1 MSIEK
6 FDMDMIPMDIR
17 PYLFEI
23 AERLW
28 SGHATVMVG
37 AGFSKNAIKT
47 DTTKKDLPNWNELG
61 DVFFEKIY
69 NSKPDQKY
77 LNVLKLAEEVEAAF
91 GRPALDQLLRQ
102 QLPDK
107 DFEPSNLHTS
117 LLELPWSDV
126 FTTNYDTLLER
137 GAESVFNQKFDIIVN
152 HRDLIYSERP
162 RIIKLHGSLPSECPL
177 IITEEDYRRYPKDFA
192 PFVNTVQQ
200 SLIEN
205 TLCLIGFSGDD
216 PNFSQWIGWIHD
228 NLGKSN
234 SPKIYLI
241 GALNLSDAQKRLFAS
256 KNIIA
261 VDLSTLKGADNS
273 HYRTLEVFVRFLQS
287 QKSKGSNL
295 DWPHREVFRSTSA
308 SKISIIEEWRTV
320 RMSYPN
326 WLILPEEKRRSLWQ
340 NTRSFASNDSLSE
353 TMAWVDLEFAYELNW
368 RMEKCLCPIFNDMA
382 PSLQKLLDKYN
393 PFPSILTKR
402 AQFNIPKHFKSAKEA
417 DKYIE
422 YWKELSLA
430 LLRFYREENQLE
442 NWNSLSSTIE
452 KICERLNSEQLSK
465 FYYEK
470 CLQAIF
476 RLDFNKLQAT
486 LNQWPKN
493 ETGPYWEVKRACLL
507 AENGHME
514 EAINIL
520 ERSLTFVRKRL
531 NLTPVTTD
539 YTWVSQEAYIMMQ
552 LNVISMS
559 AKLMKK
565 TFSLEEDEQS
575 KKFKE
580 RWTTLAQYDCDPW
593 QENKYFELILQNEYQ
608 DKQPVKIRH
617 AFDIGR
623 VTKTTTFG
631 GDENHMMITYNY
643 LRFQE
648 EIALPLALRNI
659 DFGNKIM
666 SGALQRLAI
675 SSPQWAMAVMS
686 RHAREES
693 IAAVL
698 DRQFIGQSKNVDWL
712 ISSYVEAFYFLYPE
726 SENMPRAYLLINA
739 IPEILS
745 RLCIKCSDESKALLY
760 ELIRF
765 IYSRGINLNNLGRL
779 LARVSENSSSRMQS
793 KMLEMFLDLPI
804 SSNDPNNR
812 EIFPDPFRFL
822 KIDERDRLPELKVDK
837 KAIDHLFEQAG
848 SGDTIESTSLYRLL
862 KLHQLK
868 QLDTRQSK
876 HLFSLIW
883 AHIDPNTGFPKTTL
897 FYKHIFLR
905 MPHPAA
911 IDPLKIYKKYIFS
924 LSFDRHSQSQDGALG
939 ITSGMSILAEELCGG
954 SATFYRPEGVRWSS
968 SELDVIW
975 QKCKV
980 WWEADKHFLLSYP
993 KSDRE
998 NIVNFHGEFVLR
1010 FDNLVKIISQIFG
1023 FQEENLS
1030 ETIKQDILSVIREL
1044 PEFGISSIR
1053 TRAAF
1058 FYDFYGNEEEYLKE
1072 VESQLISEKHE
1083 QVIDALDSSVMF
1095 SQQKKVVK
1103 KYPRLLENY
1112 LQLVCQ
1118 PIKWKNRKLT
1128 DQCYIS
1134 VTNIIVHKKN
1144 IDIRRNMDILLES
1157 LTHLEGES
1165 RMEKRNSYSD
1175 DEKVVL
1181 RKRAVDLSSALYQ
1194 YLKKHKQPIPQ
1205 ILETW
1210 KKISLSANEFH
1221 DVVSNWKASVAD
1233 YELD

>member
-1 MSIEK
+1 MKTEN

-69 NSKPDQKY
+69 KSKPEQKY

-102 QLPDK
+102 QIPDK
-107 DFEPSNLHTS
+107 DFEPSELHTT

-137 GAESVFNQKFDIIVN
+137 GCESVFNQKFDIIIN
-152 HRDLIYSERP
+152 HQDLIYSERP
-162 RIIKLHGSLPSECPL
+162 RIIKLHGSFPSERPL

-205 TLCLIGFSGDD
+205 TLCLVGFSGDD

-241 GALNLSDAQKRLFAS
+241 GALSLSDAQKRLFSS

-261 VDLSTLKGADNS
+261 VDLSALKGADNS
-273 HYRTLEVFVRFLQS
+273 HYRALEVFIGFLQS

-295 DWPHREVFRSTSA
+295 DWPHRESFLPTSA
-308 SKISIIEEWRTV
+308 PKIHIIEKWRTV
-320 RMSYPN
+320 RISYPN
-326 WLILPEEKRRSLWQ
+326 WLILPEEKRSPLWQ
-340 NTRSFASNDSLSE
+340 NTSSFASKNSLSE
-353 TMAWVDLEFAYELNW
+353 TVPWVDLEFAYELNW

-382 PSLQKLLDKYN
+382 PLLQQMLDRYN
-393 PFPSILTKR
+393 PYPAILAR
-402 AQFNIPKHFKSAKEA
+402 SAEFNIPEHFANPKDA
-417 DKYIE
+417 DRFSE

-442 NWNSLSSTIE
+442 NWNNLSSTLDI
-452 KICERLNSEQLSK
+452 IRERFNNEQLSR

-470 CLQAIF
+470 SLQAIF
-476 RLDFNKLQAT
+476 RLNFNELKAT
-486 LNQWPKN
+486 LNLWPKN
-493 ETGPYWEVKRACLL
+493 ETGAYWEAKRACLL

-514 EAINIL
+514 QAIKIL

-552 LNVISMS
+552 LKVVSMS
-559 AKLMKK
+559 AKLMSK
-565 TFSLEEDEQS
+565 TFLLGEDEQS

-580 RWTTLAQYDCDPW
+580 RWTILSQYDCDPW

-608 DKQPVKIRH
+608 DKQPEKIRH
-617 AFDIGR
+617 AFDIGKVSR
-623 VTKTTTFG
+623 TTTFG
-631 GDENHMMITYNY
+631 GDENHMMITYNFF
-643 LRFQE
+643 RFQE
-648 EIALPLALRNI
+648 EIGLPLALKNI
-659 DFGNKIM
+659 DFGKKIM
-666 SGALQRLAI
+666 SGALQRLAV
-675 SSPQWAMAVMS
+675 SSPDWAMAVMA

-698 DRQFIGQSKNVDWL
+698 DRQFISQSKNVDAL
-712 ISSYVEAFYFLYPE
+712 ISAFVEAFYFLYPE

-745 RLCIKCSDESKALLY
+745 RLCIKCSDESKAMLY

-765 IYSRGINLNNLGRL
+765 IYSREINLNNLGRL
-779 LARVSENSSSRMQS
+779 LARVSENSSAQMQS

-804 SSNDPNNR
+804 SANDPTNR
-812 EIFPDPFRFL
+812 ETFPDPFRFL
-822 KIDERDRLPELKVDK
+822 KINERDRLPGLKVDK
-837 KAIDHLFEQAG
+837 KAIDHLFEQAR
-848 SGDTIESTSLYRLL
+848 SGGTIESTPLYRLL
-862 KLHQLK
+862 KLHQLN

-876 HLFSLIW
+876 QLFDHIW
-883 AHIDPNTGFPKTTL
+883 ANIDPDTGFPKTTL
-897 FYKHIFLR
+897 FYKHIFIR
-905 MPHPAA
+905 MPHPTD
-911 IDPLKIYKKYIFS
+911 INPEEIYKKYILS
-924 LSFDRHSQSQDGALG
+924 LGFDIHSQSLGDGLG
-939 ITSGMSILAEELCGG
+939 MTNGRSRLTDELCGG
-954 SATFYRPEGVRWSS
+954 SATFYRAEGVEWSS
-968 SELDVIW
+968 SELDTIW
-975 QKCKV
+975 QKCSA
-980 WWEADKHFLLSYP
+980 WWNADKHFLISYP
-993 KSDRE
+993 KDNRE
-998 NIVNFHGEFVLR
+998 GFRDFHLEFVHR
-1010 FDNLVKIISQIFG
+1010 FDNLVKIIAQVFG
-1023 FQEENLS
+1023 YQQTKLS
-1030 ETIKQDILSVIREL
+1030 EATKQDILSVISEL
-1044 PEFGISSIR
+1044 GKFGMPTISA
-1053 TRAAF
+1053 RAAF
-1058 FYDFYGNEEEYLKE
+1058 FMDFYSSKQEYLTE
-1072 VESQLISEKHE
+1072 VENQLSSEEHE
-1083 QVIDALDSSVMF
+1083 KIVDALDSSVMF
-1095 SQQKKVVK
+1095 SQHKEVMK
-1103 KYPRLLENY
+1103 KYPELLEKY
-1112 LQLVCQ
+1112 LQLACQ
-1118 PIKWKNRKLT
+1118 PIKWKKIKLT

-1134 VTNIIVHKKN
+1134 ITSFIIHEKN
-1144 IDIRRNMDILLES
+1144 VDISSIMEILLDS
-1157 LTHLEGES
+1157 LAHLESET
-1165 RMEKRNSYSD
+1165 RMEKRNSYND
-1175 DEKVVL
+1175 DEKIVL
-1181 RKRAVDLSSALYQ
+1181 RKRAVDLSSALYE

-1205 ILETW
+1205 IVETW
-1210 KKISLSANEFH
+1210 KEISSSANEFY
-1221 DVVSNWKASVAD
+1221 DVIANWKAGSD
-1233 YELD
+1233 DDRPN